1 MKVKGDV
8 HYLFIYDIGDEI
20 ELSKVEKV
28 MNKLTQVVGLTQTR
42 LRPDY
47 ISIKPAPVLVDLG
60 TRTVEFFNKTKEVK
74 IIVKMYEVGSISV
87 TIVVP
92 FDNDFEDLLNYNQ
105 PKMSYKGKETTL
117 KTFSDDI
124 LEKILESIKGDVE
137 VPENKGFET
146 EDYVTFCISQLETK
160 QSAKK
165 FVEDHK
171 KIIAGIL
178 SEEKN
183 IKIVSEDE
191 VNNSLKYSVS
201 YYEDDVVLTDWSTTI
216 IIDPDGDFSDQLL
229 TIELVNLQL
238 LSLRYYDSVMDNVIN
253 DAYDGLKKYKPGL
266 FSRPGKVLV
275 DVIKKRMEIG
285 EIVENAT
292 NIAKFFGDW
301 YLGKIYSNL
310 TQRLHLADWERNV
323 NKKLETLEEIYDIL
337 ANQVENNMSTFLEF
351 IIVVLIVIEIV
362 LFL

>member
-124 LEKILESIKGDVE
+124 LEK
-137 VPENKGFET
+137 
-146 EDYVTFCISQLETK
+146 
-160 QSAKK
+160 
-165 FVEDHK
+165 
-171 KIIAGIL
+171 
-178 SEEKN
+178 
-183 IKIVSEDE
+183 
-191 VNNSLKYSVS
+191 
-201 YYEDDVVLTDWSTTI
+201 
-216 IIDPDGDFSDQLL
+216 
-229 TIELVNLQL
+229 
-238 LSLRYYDSVMDNVIN
+238 M
-253 DAYDGLKKYKPGL
+253 
-266 FSRPGKVLV
+266 
-275 DVIKKRMEIG
+275 
-285 EIVENAT
+285 
-292 NIAKFFGDW
+292 
-301 YLGKIYSNL
+301 
-310 TQRLHLADWERNV
+310 
-323 NKKLETLEEIYDIL
+323 
-337 ANQVENNMSTFLEF
+337 
-351 IIVVLIVIEIV
+351 
-362 LFL
+362 